1 MSPCPRIATLSLFV
15 AAALALVLPAQA
27 QRRNPPRETPSA
39 APVRVESFTPQGPLA
54 SNAGAILTVRF
65 NRDVVGADAR
75 TSRTAEGII
84 EVSPSLEGVAAWT
97 SGRELRF
104 VPRSPLRKG
113 TRYVARVASA
123 RLEKVSGR
131 KLEGD
136 SEFRFSTPPLS
147 FVKAEQDAFTPELSA
162 IVSLHFS
169 DKVEPADLYRYLN
182 VTVAGQ
188 RLGWRVEG
196 DAQNTR
202 PRIITDPLTTDSL
215 ELTLQPGLTGTEGPL
230 GLPAAITRRVPL
242 RFALVPQSATA
253 EWESGRPRLVIR
265 MSNEAWNANVLP
277 HVAVEPAVPFQVD
290 SNYNQVT
297 LTGDFVP
304 ATRYTVTLKKGLTY
318 GGSVLLRD
326 YRMPVWVPEMK
337 PFLDLDMAGG
347 HLSTKGGMKL
357 RVNSSGVT
365 TFTVSAQRVH
375 DTNVVMTGLVG
386 DSEYWIQ
393 RLGGNPRRADFTAT
407 PGTGR
412 VTTDVDLRQVF
423 GEQLSGL
430 WYVAVQAR
438 PDEGLAENRWERF
451 VRDTFISSSN
461 IGVVA
466 KRGEGSLTVWAA
478 ALDTALPLPETRVRV
493 VSTSNLP
500 LKEGATDAEGLVVFD
515 GLARTGAEAPGFV
528 LAEQGGEVSLLRL
541 DADRVDVAIADELPR
556 AFLSEGYEAFLSP
569 ERGAYRPGETVHLFG
584 HVRGRGVAAPGAEFP
599 LEIQLTR
606 PDHRRSE
613 PVTVKLGA
621 AGDLQKD
628 ITIPAYAPTGLYRAT
643 LRLPGTG
650 RGGDEAGEE

>member
-290 SNYNQVT
+290 
-297 LTGDFVP
+297 
-304 ATRYTVTLKKGLTY
+304 
-318 GGSVLLRD
+318 
-326 YRMPVWVPEMK
+326 
-337 PFLDLDMAGG
+337 
-347 HLSTKGGMKL
+347 
-357 RVNSSGVT
+357 
-365 TFTVSAQRVH
+365 
-375 DTNVVMTGLVG
+375 
-386 DSEYWIQ
+386 
-393 RLGGNPRRADFTAT
+393 
-407 PGTGR
+407 
-412 VTTDVDLRQVF
+412 
-423 GEQLSGL
+423 
-430 WYVAVQAR
+430 
-438 PDEGLAENRWERF
+438 
-451 VRDTFISSSN
+451 
-461 IGVVA
+461 
-466 KRGEGSLTVWAA
+466 
-478 ALDTALPLPETRVRV
+478 
-493 VSTSNLP
+493 
-500 LKEGATDAEGLVVFD
+500 
-515 GLARTGAEAPGFV
+515 
-528 LAEQGGEVSLLRL
+528 
-541 DADRVDVAIADELPR
+541 
-556 AFLSEGYEAFLSP
+556 
-569 ERGAYRPGETVHLFG
+569 
-584 HVRGRGVAAPGAEFP
+584 
-599 LEIQLTR
+599 
-606 PDHRRSE
+606 
-613 PVTVKLGA
+613 
-621 AGDLQKD
+621 
-628 ITIPAYAPTGLYRAT
+628 
-643 LRLPGTG
+643 
-650 RGGDEAGEE
+650 

>member
-1 MSPCPRIATLSLFV
+1 MSPYPRPASLLLAV
-15 AAALALVLPAQA
+15 AAVLALVLPAQG
-27 QRRNPPRETPSA
+27 QRRAAPREAASSTP
-39 APVRVESFTPQGPLA
+39 PVRVESFTPQGPLA
-54 SNAGAILTVRF
+54 SHTGVILTVRF
-65 NRDVVGADAR
+65 SRDVAAADAR
-75 TSRTAEGII
+75 TSAAAEGII

-97 SGRELRF
+97 SARELRF
-104 VPRSPLRKG
+104 IPRNPLRRG
-113 TRYVARVASA
+113 TRYVARVVSS
-123 RLEKVSGR
+123 RIEKLSGR
-131 KLEGD
+131 KLDGD

-147 FVKAEQDAFTPELSA
+147 FVKAEQDAFTPDLSA
-162 IVSLHFS
+162 ILSLQFS

-182 VTVAGQ
+182 VTVGGQ
-188 RLGWRVEG
+188 RLGWRIES
-196 DAQNTR
+196 DAQNAR

-215 ELTLQPGLTGTEGPL
+215 EISLQPGLTGTEGPL
-230 GLPAAITRRVPL
+230 GLPAAVTRRVPL
-242 RFALVPQSATA
+242 RFALVPRTATG
-253 EWESGRPRLVIR
+253 EWESGKPRLVIR
-265 MSNEAWNANVLP
+265 LSNEAWGANVLP

-290 SNYNQVT
+290 SNYNEIT
-297 LTGDFVP
+297 LTGDFAP
-304 ATRYTVTLKKGLTY
+304 ATRYTVTLRKGLTY
-318 GGSVLLRD
+318 GSSVLLRD

-347 HLSTKGGMKL
+347 HLSTRGGMKL
-357 RVNSSGVT
+357 RVNSAGVT

-375 DTNVVMTGLVG
+375 DTNIVMTGLVG

-393 RLGGNPRRADFTAT
+393 RLGGDPRRTEVAAT

-412 VTTDVDLRQVF
+412 VTTEVDLRTVF
-423 GEQLSGL
+423 GGQLSGL
-430 WYVAVQAR
+430 WYVAVEGR

-451 VRDTFISSSN
+451 VRDAFISSSN

-466 KRGEGSLTVWAA
+466 KRGEGSLTVWTA
-478 ALDTALPLPETRVRV
+478 ALDTARPMPEARVRV

-500 LKEGATDAEGLVVFD
+500 LKEGVTDAEGLVVFD
-515 GLARTGAEAPGFV
+515 GLARTGAEAPGFI
-528 LAEQGGEVSLLRL
+528 LAEHDGEVSLLRL
-541 DADRVDVAIADELPR
+541 NADRVDVVVADDIPR

-621 AGDLQKD
+621 SGELQKD
-628 ITIPAYAPTGLYRAT
+628 ITIPAFAPTGLYRAT
-643 LRLPGTG
+643 LQLPGTG
-650 RGGDEAGEE
+650 RGTGPDEE